1 MPSRR
6 APWPRRSVRC
16 LPPSPTPRRAAYP
29 PQRAGCP
36 LHGDEASA
44 LPMAGSRSK
53 RRAWARARMTAP
65 RRRTPSTI
73 RRADSWAQVLWQQVL
88 ANTGR
93 QPVLRQRGRGGGSG
107 GEWGAQ
113 GTQVVH
119 NALPQWGEGAR
130 SGEVAWEWGLGE
142 ARTPLLVPLLPP
154 RTERSA
160 GTAAVWAGVEAAV
173 LRREATRRSAI
184 RRGAGARGGW
194 GRLARRL
201 ARRGEKHSIL
211 GLWSQAMGMG
221 SEGAAEGDGAR
232 GVGGGL
238 ANGSCVRAAAARHA
252 LLPELRDGLD
262 LQRLDLR
269 CIGLLPRIHGV
280 AAWVT

>member
-1 MPSRR
+1 M
-6 APWPRRSVRC
+6 
-16 LPPSPTPRRAAYP
+16 AA
-29 PQRAGCP
+29 
-36 LHGDEASA
+36 
-44 LPMAGSRSK
+44 SRSK

-93 QPVLRQRGRGGGSG
+93 QPVLRQRGREGGQEASG
-107 GEWGAQ
+107 GRKARRWCTMLCLNG
-113 GTQVVH
+113 
-119 NALPQWGEGAR
+119 GEGAR
-130 SGEVAWEWGLGE
+130 SGEVAWEWGLGG

-173 LRREATRRSAI
+173 LSREAARRSAI

-211 GLWSQAMGMG
+211 GLWSQATGWDRRVRPRAT
-221 SEGAAEGDGAR
+221 ER
-232 GVGGGL
+232 GVWAGGWRM
-238 ANGSCVRAAAARHA
+238 VRAFVRRQRAMHCCQSCAT
-252 LLPELRDGLD
+252 DWICSGL
-262 LQRLDLR
+262 
-269 CIGLLPRIHGV
+269 
-280 AAWVT
+280 T